1 MIFKYK
7 GGNYPDYLKT
17 GNACQFIAPIALQF
31 CKGDGLDIGAG
42 QWPLHGATPHEI
54 KNGGKAED
62 LPDKQYDYLFSSHCL
77 EHLVNPVQALE
88 HWKTRLKP
96 DGVLF
101 LYLPHPEMEYWLP
114 QNCRKHL
121 HSWRPA
127 DMAKILRDIG
137 FSDVLY
143 SERDLMWSFAIVG
156 TNKDLNAE
164 QTDIDTKSPFKKKVE
179 ALVNERLHHIL
190 DDKDMLSLY
199 QTFGAGIFRRS
210 SIFHNLNRFLIKN
223 NIKGKTCLE
232 IGTFHGITAVVLSRY
247 FEHVISVD
255 VLDSKYKQPVLDH
268 LGIKNVEFRL
278 VADNTAK
285 AELVKN
291 LKFDF
296 AYMDGDHENDTR
308 LDWELTKGCGTVLF
322 HEYWQEQPPVW
333 DLVNSL
339 PQHEVKIAG
348 CLALWKRGGVG

>member
-1 MIFKYK
+1 MQ
-7 GGNYPDYLKT
+7 GRR
-17 GNACQFIAPIALQF
+17 A
-31 CKGDGLDIGAG
+31 DIGG
-42 QWPLHGATPHEI
+42 RQWPLHGATPHEI

-143 SERDLMWSFAIVG
+143 SERDLMRSFAIVG
-156 TNKDLNAE
+156 TNEDLNAE
-164 QTDIDTKSPFKKKVE
+164 QTDIGTKSPFKKKVE

-247 FEHVISVD
+247 FSM
-255 VLDSKYKQPVLDH
+255 SFP
-268 LGIKNVEFRL
+268 
-278 VADNTAK
+278 
-285 AELVKN
+285 
-291 LKFDF
+291 
-296 AYMDGDHENDTR
+296 
-308 LDWELTKGCGTVLF
+308 LTC
-322 HEYWQEQPPVW
+322 
-333 DLVNSL
+333 
-339 PQHEVKIAG
+339 
-348 CLALWKRGGVG
+348 